1 MDKDSSPEDPQ
12 DKPPRLGWLVW
23 AYLGVLVVLSFV
35 PSPVGEGG
43 PYWTDKAFHFAGYF
57 FLVYFFLLATRGK
70 GRPFA
75 LVMAAAIAL
84 LTESVQDLL
93 PWRQATL
100 WDAAWGIAGASAAI
114 ALPRKAM
121 LWLLANFSTCFFVG
135 YLPKAPGTWAT
146 GFTLIALFF
155 APLSPPVIFML
166 LLPLALLAFWSA
178 DHAESIWG
186 PDPRKVVIDEVLGA
200 GLSVMFLPKTVIIYC
215 LAFFLFRAVDILKPP
230 PVRQLDR
237 MEISGAVVLDDVA
250 GGLMV
255 NLFLWALIMF
265 TPLEELGLRQ
275 LIAFILAR

>member
-1 MDKDSSPEDPQ
+1 MENELDPQ
-12 DKPPRLGWLVW
+12 KPRSGFLVW
-23 AYLGVLVVLSFV
+23 AYLGILVVLSFV
-35 PSPVGEGG
+35 PGPVGEGG

-57 FLVYFFLLATRGK
+57 FLVYFFLLATGGK

-75 LVMAAAIAL
+75 WVLAATIAF
-84 LTESVQDLL
+84 LTESVQDMM

-100 WDAAWGIAGASAAI
+100 WDAFWGIAGASAAM

-121 LWLLANFSTCFFVG
+121 LWLLRNFSTCFFVG

-146 GFTLIALFF
+146 GFTLVALYF

-178 DHAESIWG
+178 DHAERLWG
-186 PDPRKVVIDEVLGA
+186 PDPRRVVIDEALGA
-200 GLSVMFLPKTVIIYC
+200 GLSVMFLPKTAIIYC
-215 LAFFLFRAVDILKPP
+215 LAFLLFRAVDIIKPP

-237 MEISGAVVLDDVA
+237 MEIAGAVVLDDVA

-255 NLFLWALIMF
+255 NLFLWVLVIF
-265 TPLEELGLRQ
+265 TPIEEISLRQ
-275 LIAFILAR
+275 VIEFILAR